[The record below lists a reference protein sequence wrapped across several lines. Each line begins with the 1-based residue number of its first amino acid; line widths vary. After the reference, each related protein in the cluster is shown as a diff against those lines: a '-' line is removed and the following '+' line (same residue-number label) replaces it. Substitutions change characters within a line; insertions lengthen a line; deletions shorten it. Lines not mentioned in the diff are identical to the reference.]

1 MNQLINEHEPDA
13 FLKILLKIV
22 SIPILWGS
30 IQLIFTV
37 FGDIDTY
44 IPESLLLYSALGFI
58 LLGIVLRF
66 VVKYLFNKRYPIR
79 KEIDKFE

>member
-1 MNQLINEHEPDA
+1 MINEHEPDA